1 MAPIKG
7 YKQNGLKLLR
17 RKVALRGLRAIDWRS
32 AGAKVA
38 LEWRDELV
46 AALGTE
52 ENLSTQK
59 RTLVDYAM
67 RTKLFLDH
75 IDGFLLQEESFIF
88 RGKKSA
94 WPLLMQRMT
103 LLASLE
109 RTLGLLGL
117 ERQAR
122 KLPTLEEYLRK
133 KDTEA
138 PPVDLNHQV
147 TPEPIDIQPPS
158 CDGDEESPEP
168 EA

>member
-38 LEWRDELV
+38 LEWRDEFV

-67 RTKLFLDH
+67 RTRFFLDH
-75 IDGFLLQEESFIF
+75 IDGFLFGEECFIF

-94 WPLLMQRMT
+94 WPLLMQRMA
-103 LLASLE
+103 LGRHWNGHWVLWVWSGRRRNSQGWKNICGR
-109 RTLGLLGL
+109 RT
-117 ERQAR
+117 R
-122 KLPTLEEYLRK
+122 KHHPWT
-133 KDTEA
+133 
-138 PPVDLNHQV
+138 
-147 TPEPIDIQPPS
+147 
-158 CDGDEESPEP
+158 
-168 EA
+168 